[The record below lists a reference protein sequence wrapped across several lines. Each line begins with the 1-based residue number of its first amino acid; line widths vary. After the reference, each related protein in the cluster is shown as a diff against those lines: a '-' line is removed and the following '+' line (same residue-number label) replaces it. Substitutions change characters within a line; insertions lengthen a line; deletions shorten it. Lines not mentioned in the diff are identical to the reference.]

1 MSLVRLLSTGKS
13 LVGGATK
20 DTSRYRMGNP
30 GMLPKFGSA
39 GKTLP
44 SGKKELAPVV
54 CESETID
61 QSSQPQ
67 ERIEVRP
74 SPPKETFLL
83 RAIYRGWISR
93 FKARLSRIY
102 VKPARPAAP
111 RSPKPAA
118 VQTEL
123 SLDKVRV
130 VRNDLSETDLEIV
143 RGKASSGRSH
153 STLTQVAPEV
163 VPGAASGKQAGEQV
177 VNR

>member
-39 GKTLP
+39 GKTVLN
-44 SGKKELAPVV
+44 GKKEAVPVSMV
-54 CESETID
+54 CESEKMEEC
-61 QSSQPQ
+61 PQ
-67 ERIEVRP
+67 VQEPTEVSAKPRRERVSLP
-74 SPPKETFLL
+74 
-83 RAIYRGWISR
+83 AIYRGWMGRI
-93 FKARLSRIY
+93 KARISRIY
-102 VKPARPAAP
+102 VKRARPAAL
-111 RSPKPAA
+111 RSPKPA

-143 RGKASSGRSH
+143 PGKAASGRSH
-153 STLTQVAPEV
+153 STVTRVTPE
-163 VPGAASGKQAGEQV
+163 ASSKQAGEEV